1 MTPRE
6 MMKRNGFIFHR
17 FLGGW
22 EVYYQSRSIGKI
34 LATTEPSGRHA
45 FRLEWDVR
53 RHPRYYRGTV
63 VAAKALKA
71 IDSIKQ
77 KCAGQRLES
86 VIIQAWEDKPCGSPP
101 RRSNA

>member
-6 MMKRNGFIFHR
+6 IMIRNGFTFYR
-17 FLGGW
+17 FSGGW
-22 EVYYQSRSIGKI
+22 DVSYQGRSIGKI

-53 RHPRYYRGTV
+53 RHPRFYRGMV
-63 VAAKALKA
+63 VAAKALRA

-86 VIIQAWEDKPCGSPP
+86 VIIQAWEDKPGGSPP
-101 RRSNA
+101 RRANA